1 MHDSL
6 QPNSSCP
13 QFCIHKVGIV
23 LVTLSPSAAGLEP
36 PLAPRYMDGLRFVPS
51 LEEGSGL
58 LGAARWGGWVPGG
71 VCRSPAWNPARP
83 IPKSWPTRAQ
93 SPYAR
98 HRCDQPWCVQDHT
111 VSFFSVMGTGWWD
124 KEERRE
130 KKKKQHMG
138 KTQNEIC
145 WLGTQRNKAQCKAEP
160 KQGEPWKPGLVVGSV
175 SKALQRLSC
184 SERWDI
190 SYIFCIS

>member
-1 MHDSL
+1 MTHYNPTAAAL
-6 QPNSSCP
+6 NSVFTKWVLFSWLCP
-13 QFCIHKVGIV
+13 
-23 LVTLSPSAAGLEP
+23 LLLLDWNPLWPRVTWMGCASSPP
-36 PLAPRYMDGLRFVPS
+36 
-51 LEEGSGL
+51 SGL
-58 LGAARWGGWVPGG
+58 LGAARWGGWVTGG